1 MKFFAVSMLAL
12 VSYAQS
18 HSVAPATP
26 KAPTSETLR
35 YNVNWP
41 SGLSLGEGQLTA
53 SLQDGKWSYAFS
65 MEASVPGYTL
75 RESAKSTATADFC
88 SLEVEKNATRG
99 KRTVDET
106 TTFDQKNFTAVRKTN
121 KGGKT
126 DLTIPACAKDA
137 LTFIY
142 FLRREL
148 GAGRL
153 PQVQNVYYGAAYQ
166 VRVMYAGVQ
175 TLRIGGEALE
185 ADRITATI
193 KGPGSESTADLFF
206 ARDAVRTPLLIQSP
220 LALGKFALELS
231 R

>member
-1 MKFFAVSMLAL
+1 MKFLAVFLLA
-12 VSYAQS
+12 SAAYPQS
-18 HSVAPATP
+18 HSVAPAAAKTP
-26 KAPTSETLR
+26 VSETLR

-53 SLQDGKWSYAFS
+53 SMQDNEWSYGFS
-65 MEASVPGYTL
+65 MEAAVPGFTL
-75 RESAKSTATADFC
+75 REAAKAKAASDFC
-88 SLEVEKNATRG
+88 SIELEKNATRG

-137 LTFIY
+137 LTFIF

-148 GAGRL
+148 AAGRL
-153 PQVQNVYYGAAYQ
+153 PQVQDVFYGAAYR

-175 TLRIGGEALE
+175 TLRIGGEAQE
-185 ADRITATI
+185 ADRVTATI
-193 KGPGSESTADLFF
+193 KGPGSETTADFFF
-206 ARDAVRTPLLIQSP
+206 ARDAVRTPLLIQAP
-220 LALGKFALELS
+220 LALGKFSLELA